1 MAPLTGIIITSLPK
15 DLAGSGNSFTIFFC
29 NLLGYLPA
37 PMIYGF
43 IEERFEDEQ
52 KTKRIAMKFCMWY
65 SAAGVLFL
73 LLATI
78 YRYKNYDKIYK
89 KNTMLINEG
98 TETENE
104 IDEERKQKIKEKTQ
118 QAVPKIFNGMVSTSD
133 YKDADEEDEM
143 IQEENP
149 PIKEDI
155 DDIGINIGSMSQRNE
170 ERQNV

>member
-1 MAPLTGIIITSLPK
+1 
-15 DLAGSGNSFTIFFC
+15 
-29 NLLGYLPA
+29 
-37 PMIYGF
+37 
-43 IEERFEDEQ
+43 
-52 KTKRIAMKFCMWY
+52 
-65 SAAGVLFL
+65 
-73 LLATI
+73 
-78 YRYKNYDKIYK
+78 
-89 KNTMLINEG
+89 MLINEG